1 MKTVMKSNYSFK
13 LYGMRMGKILGRWTL
28 FVVMSA
34 LASSLH
40 PTVGAQTKQQPV
52 LSEDEKREA
61 QQLSQAFTRR
71 LGQKLD
77 MAVVMNEFF
86 LADSVERYLANEKQ
100 KASTDRLSSF
110 FFSPGI
116 DVDTSLLERPVL
128 ADWRRFYIATNNF
141 MFMGFIRATR
151 RNVDF
156 ENIKATDLYPR
167 EVIELLDRNP
177 MLNNLILKKTSSR
190 NFKSFEEMRSATATL
205 EQAVAIMHKGLPE
218 TIDLEK
224 EVIQQ
229 ALHKSSVPDEKELER
244 ARAELMSPQLEIA
257 DSEYFGFPKGT
268 RFISVATFSFHQL
281 LLVKV
286 NGLLKVV
293 WAYPFVG
300 D

>member
-1 MKTVMKSNYSFK
+1 
-13 LYGMRMGKILGRWTL
+13 MGKILGRWAL

-61 QQLSQAFTRR
+61 EQLSQAFTRR
-71 LGQKLD
+71 LGQTLD
-77 MAVVMNEFF
+77 MAVVMKEFF
-86 LADSVERYLANEKQ
+86 LADSVERYLATEKQ
-100 KASTDRLSSF
+100 KASTDRLSSV

-116 DVDTSLLERPVL
+116 VVDISLFERPEL
-128 ADWRRFYIATNNF
+128 EDWQRFYIAENNF
-141 MFMGFIRATR
+141 MLLGFIRATR

-156 ENIKATDLYPR
+156 ENLKATDLYPR

-177 MLNNLILKKTSSR
+177 LLSNLILKKSSSR

-224 EVIQQ
+224 EVVQQ
-229 ALHKSSVPDEKELER
+229 ALHKSSVKRPPDEKELER

-268 RFISVATFSFHQL
+268 RVISVATFSFHQL